1 VHIRLC
7 ATQNSPE
14 IAHAH
19 RFCGLA
25 HVVATLHYALHI
37 PARYRPERV
46 VGVECVSLRVLFQ
59 GKLTDLYVVH
69 CVLCGV
75 FFCFALCCRVV
86 FAGPVNG
93 LVLGGLF

>member
-1 VHIRLC
+1 M
-7 ATQNSPE
+7 
-14 IAHAH
+14 
-19 RFCGLA
+19 
-25 HVVATLHYALHI
+25 
-37 PARYRPERV
+37 
-46 VGVECVSLRVLFQ
+46 SLRVLFQ

-75 FFCFALCCRVV
+75 FCLCFALCCRVV